1 MEILTTIPHAFRRR
15 FLPPLIDFS
24 SWEKIEPFFQKLE
37 GRSLETTEGLE
48 TWIRDRSEL
57 MDVINEEGSLRYIR
71 MTCDTENL
79 DLKKAYFQFLE
90 EISEKVKAADNR
102 LKRLYL
108 ASPARPLLAREKY
121 FIIDRSSQ
129 NDVDLFREEN
139 VPLETEESKLSQ
151 SYQQLMGSLTVQFE
165 GKEQTLQQMGRYQEM
180 PDRLLREAAW
190 KAVVARRL
198 VESEKLEQIFNDLLF
213 VRQKISANAGFASYR
228 DYAFRRLERF
238 DYTVDHCLRFHD
250 GVEAAV
256 VPVVRRIEQRRA
268 KDLGLAR
275 LRPWDMNVDPLNR
288 PPLKP
293 FTEARELVDGCLR
306 ITERVDSRFGGFI
319 QTMRDLELLNLES
332 RKGKAPGGYQSSLAE
347 ARLPFVFMNAVGLD
361 GDVRTLLHE
370 AGHAFHVFATQEEPI
385 GHYRQAPIEFC
396 EVASMSMELL
406 GGEYLSV
413 FYPNP
418 EDLDRSRKKH
428 LEAVIDILP
437 WIARVDAFQHWIY
450 TRPNHT
456 VDERRAYWVELHQR
470 FGGIEDW
477 SDFEHAQATSW
488 HRQLHIFELPFY
500 YIEYAIAQLGA
511 LQVWINSKK
520 DFRAAVADYWSALQL
535 GGSRPLPELFAR
547 AKVKFDFGP
556 SALEPLMAA
565 VEAELQK
572 L

>member
-1 MEILTTIPHAFRRR
+1 MEILTNIPHAFARR

-24 SWEKIEPFFQKLE
+24 SWGKIEPFFQQLE
-37 GRSLETTEGLE
+37 GRSLETAEELE
-48 TWIRDRSEL
+48 AWIRDRSEL

-79 DLKKAYFQFLE
+79 ELKKAYFQFLE
-90 EISEKVKAADNR
+90 EISENVKAADNR

-108 ASPARPLLAREKY
+108 ASPARSLLEREKY
-121 FIIDRSSQ
+121 FIMDRSSQ

-190 KAVVARRL
+190 KTVVARRL
-198 VESEKLEQIFNDLLF
+198 LESEKLEQIFNDLLV
-213 VRQKISANAGFASYR
+213 VRQKVSANAGFASYR

-238 DYTVDHCLRFHD
+238 DYTADHCLRFHD

-288 PPLKP
+288 APLKP

-370 AGHAFHVFATQEEPI
+370 AGHAFHVFATREEPI
-385 GHYRQAPIEFC
+385 GHYRHAPIEFC

-428 LEAVIDILP
+428 LEGVIDILP

-456 VDERRAYWVELHQR
+456 VDERRAYWVELHRR

-511 LQVWINSKK
+511 LQVWINAKK
-520 DFRAAVADYWSALQL
+520 DFHAAVADYWSALQL

-556 SALEPLMAA
+556 NALEPLMAA
-565 VEAELQK
+565 VEAELEK

>member
-37 GRSLETTEGLE
+37 GRSLETAEGLE

-57 MDVINEEGSLRYIR
+57 MDVVNEEGSLRYIR

-190 KAVVARRL
+190 KAVVAQRL

-288 PPLKP
+288 APLKP

>member
-1 MEILTTIPHAFRRR
+1 MEILTNIPHAFARR

-24 SWEKIEPFFQKLE
+24 SWGKIEPFFQQLE
-37 GRSLETTEGLE
+37 GRSLETAEELE
-48 TWIRDRSEL
+48 AWIRDRSEL

-79 DLKKAYFQFLE
+79 ELKKAYFQFLE
-90 EISEKVKAADNR
+90 EISENVKAADNR

-108 ASPARPLLAREKY
+108 ASPARSLLEREKY
-121 FIIDRSSQ
+121 FIMDRSSQ

-190 KAVVARRL
+190 KTVVARRL
-198 VESEKLEQIFNDLLF
+198 LESEKLEQIFNDLLV
-213 VRQKISANAGFASYR
+213 VRQKVSANAGFASYR

-238 DYTVDHCLRFHD
+238 DYTADHCLRFHD

-288 PPLKP
+288 APLKP

-370 AGHAFHVFATQEEPI
+370 AGHAFHVFATREEPI
-385 GHYRQAPIEFC
+385 GHYRHAPIEFC

-428 LEAVIDILP
+428 LEGVIDILP

-456 VDERRAYWVELHQR
+456 VDERRAYWVELHRR

-511 LQVWINSKK
+511 LQVWINAKK

-565 VEAELQK
+565 VEAELEK

>member
-1 MEILTTIPHAFRRR
+1 MEILTNIPHAFARR

-24 SWEKIEPFFQKLE
+24 SWGKIEPFFQQLE
-37 GRSLETTEGLE
+37 GRSLETAEELE
-48 TWIRDRSEL
+48 AWIRDRSEL

-79 DLKKAYFQFLE
+79 ELKKAYFQFLE
-90 EISEKVKAADNR
+90 EISENVKAADNR

-108 ASPARPLLAREKY
+108 AAPARPLLAREKY

-213 VRQKISANAGFASYR
+213 IRQKISANAGFASYR

-238 DYTVDHCLRFHD
+238 DYTADHCLRFHD

-288 PPLKP
+288 APLKP

-428 LEAVIDILP
+428 LEGVIDILP

-456 VDERRAYWVELHQR
+456 VDERRAYWVELHRR

-511 LQVWINSKK
+511 LQVWINAKK

-565 VEAELQK
+565 VEAELEK

>member
-1 MEILTTIPHAFRRR
+1 MEILTNIPHAFARR

-24 SWEKIEPFFQKLE
+24 SWGKIEPFFQQLE
-37 GRSLETTEGLE
+37 GRSLETAEELE
-48 TWIRDRSEL
+48 AWIRDRSEL

-79 DLKKAYFQFLE
+79 ELKKAYFQFLE
-90 EISEKVKAADNR
+90 EISENVKAADNR

-108 ASPARPLLAREKY
+108 ASPARSLLEREKY
-121 FIIDRSSQ
+121 FIMDRSSQ

-190 KAVVARRL
+190 KTVVARRL
-198 VESEKLEQIFNDLLF
+198 LESEKLEQIFNDLLV
-213 VRQKISANAGFASYR
+213 VRQKVSANAGFASYR

-238 DYTVDHCLRFHD
+238 DYTADHCLRFHD

-288 PPLKP
+288 APLKP

-370 AGHAFHVFATQEEPI
+370 AGHAFHVFATREEPI
-385 GHYRQAPIEFC
+385 GHYRHAPIEFC

-428 LEAVIDILP
+428 LEGVIDILP

-456 VDERRAYWVELHQR
+456 VDERRAYWVELHRR

-511 LQVWINSKK
+511 LQVWINAKK
-520 DFRAAVADYWSALQL
+520 DFHAAVADYWSALQL

-565 VEAELQK
+565 VEAELEK

>member
-1 MEILTTIPHAFRRR
+1 MEILTNIPHAFARR

-24 SWEKIEPFFQKLE
+24 SWGKIEPFFQQLE
-37 GRSLETTEGLE
+37 GRSLETAEELE
-48 TWIRDRSEL
+48 AWIRDRSEL
-57 MDVINEEGSLRYIR
+57 MDVINEEASLRYIR

-79 DLKKAYFQFLE
+79 ELKKAYFQFLE
-90 EISEKVKAADNR
+90 EISENVKAADNR

-108 ASPARPLLAREKY
+108 ASPARSLLEREKY
-121 FIIDRSSQ
+121 FIMDRSSQ

-190 KAVVARRL
+190 KTVVARRL
-198 VESEKLEQIFNDLLF
+198 LESEKLEQIFNDLLV
-213 VRQKISANAGFASYR
+213 VRQKVSANAGFASYR

-238 DYTVDHCLRFHD
+238 DYTADHCLRFHD

-288 PPLKP
+288 APLKP

-370 AGHAFHVFATQEEPI
+370 AGHAFHVFATREEPI
-385 GHYRQAPIEFC
+385 GHYRHAPIEFC

-428 LEAVIDILP
+428 LEGVIDILP

-456 VDERRAYWVELHQR
+456 VDERRAYWVELHRR

>member
-1 MEILTTIPHAFRRR
+1 MEILTNIPHAFARR

-24 SWEKIEPFFQKLE
+24 SWGKIEPFFQQLE
-37 GRSLETTEGLE
+37 GRSLETAEELE
-48 TWIRDRSEL
+48 AWIRDRSEL

-79 DLKKAYFQFLE
+79 ELKKAYFQFLE
-90 EISEKVKAADNR
+90 EISENVKAADNR

-108 ASPARPLLAREKY
+108 ASPARSLLEREKY
-121 FIIDRSSQ
+121 FIMDRSSQ

-190 KAVVARRL
+190 KTVVARRL
-198 VESEKLEQIFNDLLF
+198 LESEKLEQIFNDLLV
-213 VRQKISANAGFASYR
+213 VRQKVSANAGFASYR

-238 DYTVDHCLRFHD
+238 DYTADHCLRFHD

-288 PPLKP
+288 APLKP

-370 AGHAFHVFATQEEPI
+370 AGHAFHVFATREEPI
-385 GHYRQAPIEFC
+385 GHYRHAPIEFC

-428 LEAVIDILP
+428 LEGVIDILP

-456 VDERRAYWVELHQR
+456 VDERRAYWVELHRR

-511 LQVWINSKK
+511 LQVWINAKK
-520 DFRAAVADYWSALQL
+520 DFRAAVADYWWALQL

-565 VEAELQK
+565 VEAELEK

>member
-1 MEILTTIPHAFRRR
+1 MEILTNIPHAFARR

-24 SWEKIEPFFQKLE
+24 SWGKIEPFFQQLE
-37 GRSLETTEGLE
+37 GRSLETAEELE
-48 TWIRDRSEL
+48 AWIRDRSEL
-57 MDVINEEGSLRYIR
+57 MDVINEKGSLRYIR

-79 DLKKAYFQFLE
+79 ELKKAYFQFLE
-90 EISEKVKAADNR
+90 EISENVKAADNR

-108 ASPARPLLAREKY
+108 ASPARSLLEREKY
-121 FIIDRSSQ
+121 FIMDRSSQ

-190 KAVVARRL
+190 KTVVARRL
-198 VESEKLEQIFNDLLF
+198 LESEKLEQIFNDLLV
-213 VRQKISANAGFASYR
+213 VRQKVSANAGFASYR

-238 DYTVDHCLRFHD
+238 DYTADHCLRFHD

-288 PPLKP
+288 APLKP

-370 AGHAFHVFATQEEPI
+370 AGHAFHVFATREEPI
-385 GHYRQAPIEFC
+385 GHYRHAPIEFC

-428 LEAVIDILP
+428 LEGVIDILP

-456 VDERRAYWVELHQR
+456 VDERRAYWVELHRR

-511 LQVWINSKK
+511 LQVWINAKK

-565 VEAELQK
+565 VEAELEK

>member
-37 GRSLETTEGLE
+37 GRSLETAEGLE

-139 VPLETEESKLSQ
+139 VSLETEESKLSQ

-456 VDERRAYWVELHQR
+456 VDDRRAYWVELHQR

-477 SDFEHAQATSW
+477 SGFEHAQATSW

>member
-1 MEILTTIPHAFRRR
+1 MEILTAIPHVFTRR
-15 FLPPLIDFS
+15 FMPPLIDFS
-24 SWEKIEPFFQKLE
+24 SWEKVEPFFQKLE
-37 GRSLETTEGLE
+37 GRSLETAEELE

-108 ASPARPLLAREKY
+108 ASPVRPLLAREKY
-121 FIIDRSSQ
+121 FIMDRSSQ

-139 VPLETEESKLSQ
+139 VSLETEESKLSQ

-198 VESEKLEQIFNDLLF
+198 VESEKLEQLFNDLLF
-213 VRQKISANAGFASYR
+213 VRQKISVNAGFASYR

-268 KDLGLAR
+268 NDLGLAR

-293 FTEARELVDGCLR
+293 FTEARELVEGCLR
-306 ITERVDSRFGGFI
+306 ITEKVDSRFGGFI
-319 QTMRDLELLNLES
+319 QTMRDLELLNLDS
-332 RKGKAPGGYQSSLAE
+332 RKGKAPGGYQSSLTE

-370 AGHAFHVFATQEEPI
+370 AGHAFHVFATREEPI
-385 GHYRQAPIEFC
+385 GHYRHAPIEFC

-428 LEAVIDILP
+428 LEAIIDILP

-565 VEAELQK
+565 VEAELEK

>member
-1 MEILTTIPHAFRRR
+1 MEILTNIPHAFARR

-24 SWEKIEPFFQKLE
+24 SWGKIEPFFQQLE
-37 GRSLETTEGLE
+37 GRSLETAEELE
-48 TWIRDRSEL
+48 AWIRDRSEL

-79 DLKKAYFQFLE
+79 ELKKAYFQFLE
-90 EISEKVKAADNR
+90 EISENVKAADNR

-108 ASPARPLLAREKY
+108 ASPARSLLEREKY
-121 FIIDRSSQ
+121 FIMDRSSQ

-190 KAVVARRL
+190 KTVVARRL
-198 VESEKLEQIFNDLLF
+198 LESEKLEQIFNDLLV
-213 VRQKISANAGFASYR
+213 VRQKVSANAGFASYR

-238 DYTVDHCLRFHD
+238 DYTADHCLRFHD

-288 PPLKP
+288 APLKP

-361 GDVRTLLHE
+361 GDVGTLLHE
-370 AGHAFHVFATQEEPI
+370 AGHAFHVFATREEPI
-385 GHYRQAPIEFC
+385 GHYRHAPIEFC

-428 LEAVIDILP
+428 LEGVIDILP

-456 VDERRAYWVELHQR
+456 VDERRAYWVELHRR

-511 LQVWINSKK
+511 LQVWINAKK
-520 DFRAAVADYWSALQL
+520 DFHAAVADYWSALQL

-565 VEAELQK
+565 VEAELEK

>member
-37 GRSLETTEGLE
+37 GRSLETAEGLE

-57 MDVINEEGSLRYIR
+57 MDVVNEEGSLRYIR

-190 KAVVARRL
+190 KAVVAQRL

-288 PPLKP
+288 APLKP

-437 WIARVDAFQHWIY
+437 WIARVDAFQHWVY

>member
-37 GRSLETTEGLE
+37 GRSLETAEGLE

>member
-1 MEILTTIPHAFRRR
+1 MEMLTSIPHAFTRK

-24 SWEKIEPFFQKLE
+24 AWEKIEPFFQNLE
-37 GRSLETTEGLE
+37 GRFLETAEELE
-48 TWIRDRSEL
+48 AWTQDRSEL

-71 MTCDTENL
+71 MTCDTENP
-79 DLKKAYFQFLE
+79 DLKKDYFHFLE
-90 EISEKVKAADNR
+90 EISERVKAADNR

-121 FIIDRSSQ
+121 FIMDRSFQ

-139 VPLETEESKLSQ
+139 VPLETQESKLSQ
-151 SYQQLMGSLTVQFE
+151 GYQQLMGSLTVQFE

-180 PDRLLREAAW
+180 PDRSLREAAW
-190 KAVVARRL
+190 KTVVERRL
-198 VESEKLEQIFNDLLF
+198 AESQKLEHIFNDLLS
-213 VRQKISANAGFASYR
+213 VRQKISVNAGFASYR

-238 DYTVDHCLRFHD
+238 DYTVDHCLRFHE

-268 KDLGLAR
+268 KDLGAEP
-275 LRPWDMNVDPLNR
+275 LRPWDLNVDPLNR

-293 FTEARELVDGCLR
+293 FTEARELVEGCLR
-306 ITERVDSRFGGFI
+306 ITEKIDSRFGGFI
-319 QTMRDLELLNLES
+319 QTMRNLELLNLES

-347 ARLPFVFMNAVGLD
+347 ARLPFIFMNAVGLD

-370 AGHAFHVFATQEEPI
+370 AGHAFHVFATREEPI
-385 GHYRQAPIEFC
+385 GHYRHAPIEFC

-406 GGEYLSV
+406 GGEHLSV

-418 EDLDRSRKKH
+418 EDLNRSRKKH
-428 LEAVIDILP
+428 LEGVIDILP

-450 TRPNHT
+450 THLNHT
-456 VDERRAYWVELHQR
+456 VEERRACWVELHER

-477 SDFEHAQATSW
+477 SGFEHAQATSW

-511 LQVWINSKK
+511 LQLWINSTK

-547 AKVKFDFGP
+547 AKVRFDFGP

-565 VEAELQK
+565 VEAELEK

>member
-1 MEILTTIPHAFRRR
+1 MEILTNIPHAFARR

-24 SWEKIEPFFQKLE
+24 SWGKIEPFFQQLE
-37 GRSLETTEGLE
+37 GCSLETAEELE
-48 TWIRDRSEL
+48 AWIRDRSEL

-79 DLKKAYFQFLE
+79 ELKKAYFQFLE
-90 EISEKVKAADNR
+90 EISENVKAADNR

-108 ASPARPLLAREKY
+108 ASPARSLLEREKY
-121 FIIDRSSQ
+121 FIMDRSSQ

-190 KAVVARRL
+190 KTVVARRL
-198 VESEKLEQIFNDLLF
+198 LESEKLEQIFNDLLV
-213 VRQKISANAGFASYR
+213 VRQKVSANAGFASYR

-238 DYTVDHCLRFHD
+238 DYTADHCLRFHD

-288 PPLKP
+288 APLKP

-370 AGHAFHVFATQEEPI
+370 AGHAFHVFATREEPI
-385 GHYRQAPIEFC
+385 GHYRHAPIEFC

-428 LEAVIDILP
+428 LEGVIDILP

-456 VDERRAYWVELHQR
+456 VDERRAYWVELHRR

-511 LQVWINSKK
+511 LQVWINAKK

-565 VEAELQK
+565 VEAELEK